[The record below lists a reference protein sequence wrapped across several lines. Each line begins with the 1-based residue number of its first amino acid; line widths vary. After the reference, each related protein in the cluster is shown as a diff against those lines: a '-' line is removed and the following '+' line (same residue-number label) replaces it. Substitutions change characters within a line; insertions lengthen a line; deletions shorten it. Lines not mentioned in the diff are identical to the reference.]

1 MIKNKNKKP
10 TGNVE
15 ISTFHIGDAV
25 LGINIL
31 DIQEINKEFEITK
44 VPQSSDHIAGVM
56 NLRGRIVT
64 VLNTD
69 KILGLSNDR
78 NDKGNR
84 IIIVD
89 SKGEYIGL
97 IADSIGDVV
106 LADNSVIELP
116 PSNMGHIKGK
126 FFQGVLKNKG
136 QLIGILNIDGVLGG

>member
-31 DIQEINKEFEITK
+31 DVQEINKEFEITK

-69 KILGLSNDR
+69 KILGLSND
-78 NDKGNR
+78 NKGNR

-106 LADNSVIELP
+106 SADNNVIEVP

-126 FFQGVLKNKG
+126 YFQGVLKNKG
-136 QLIGILNIDGVLGG
+136 QLIGILNIDEVLGG

>member
-31 DIQEINKEFEITK
+31 DVQEINKEFEITK

-69 KILGLSNDR
+69 KILGLSNDIK
-78 NDKGNR
+78 DKGNR

-106 LADNSVIELP
+106 S
-116 PSNMGHIKGK
+116 GR
-126 FFQGVLKNKG
+126 
-136 QLIGILNIDGVLGG
+136 